1 MKQPKLRDWLLL
13 GTYPRLFFPILL
25 IIAAAIFV
33 RYSHLVD
40 SAAQDAHAGMEREV
54 GRLGHFMLPAL
65 VHASSHATTI
75 SVQALLDAQTRLNPE
90 VEELR
95 WQFDGVSTNSVKP
108 LEPDKQTNE
117 VPQWFAALVHSERL
131 VKQFSET
138 QAGGQT
144 ATLTVISRP
153 DATLLAAWNAI
164 AAQLWISLFN
174 IATIMVLLTLLLR
187 ANARMLLRLGAATDG
202 FKADSLDTRMPVQ
215 GTLEARA
222 IARTFNSMASQIQAL
237 VKSLQETQR
246 QQSEQLHFT
255 RQLVDAVPL
264 PISVRDAGGQYLNVN
279 RAWKQLFDT
288 HGPDPLGQFL
298 PADVVTLPIRDR
310 EIQVTTSRGESL
322 DAALFKAA
330 FTTVDGAAAGT
341 ISALVDITARKQA
354 QVELLAEKE
363 RAEITLASIGDGV
376 ITTGLTGRI
385 DSINVAARLLTG
397 STVRQA
403 HGSLLADIFRLDR
416 DTGHEP
422 PPGNTVAD
430 LPAASM
436 VVQATNRLLVHR
448 SGERYV
454 IDYTAA
460 PIRTGDGE
468 TVGCVLVF
476 RDVTR
481 TRVLEQKISWQARH
495 DVLTGLNNRAELTE
509 QLAHAVSVARRNQTS
524 LAVCHL
530 DLDHF
535 QAVND
540 QYGIRLG
547 DQLLKDVAQ
556 RLQDFAG
563 IPETIARIGGD
574 EFVVLLT
581 HQINRETIEARVT
594 QLRAHLGVPY
604 TLDGNV
610 IDMSVSV
617 GVAIFPQDD
626 VNPDTL
632 LRHAD
637 QAMCQAKNT
646 GRNRMHLFDEKRDR
660 EVQTHHVGQAR
671 VFRAL
676 CDGELRLHYQP
687 KVNMRHNRVYGM
699 EALLRWQH
707 PEQGLLGPA
716 HFLGLVDNTD
726 LMIDIGEWVLHQ
738 AMGQLRR
745 WVGMGFQWVVSVNI
759 AALHFHRPNFVSR
772 LHAILDTYPDVSPSL
787 LELEILESAALEDV
801 KHMHG
806 VMRSCQALGVRFALD
821 DFGTGFSSLSYLKRL
836 PAETIKI
843 DQTFVRGILDDDDD
857 LTLVVAI
864 VALAKAF
871 NRQVIGEGVETVAH
885 GQRLLQL
892 GCELAQGYGIAR
904 PMPPEQ
910 VVSWAEGYRFF
921 DPDLTTALSHP

>member
-1 MKQPKLRDWLLL
+1 
-13 GTYPRLFFPILL
+13 
-25 IIAAAIFV
+25 
-33 RYSHLVD
+33 
-40 SAAQDAHAGMEREV
+40 
-54 GRLGHFMLPAL
+54 
-65 VHASSHATTI
+65 
-75 SVQALLDAQTRLNPE
+75 
-90 VEELR
+90 
-95 WQFDGVSTNSVKP
+95 
-108 LEPDKQTNE
+108 
-117 VPQWFAALVHSERL
+117 
-131 VKQFSET
+131 
-138 QAGGQT
+138 
-144 ATLTVISRP
+144 
-153 DATLLAAWNAI
+153 
-164 AAQLWISLFN
+164 
-174 IATIMVLLTLLLR
+174 
-187 ANARMLLRLGAATDG
+187 
-202 FKADSLDTRMPVQ
+202 
-215 GTLEARA
+215 
-222 IARTFNSMASQIQAL
+222 MASQIQAL

-246 QQSEQLHFT
+246 QQSEQLHLT

-264 PISVRDAGGQYLNVN
+264 PISVRGAGGQYLSVN

-288 HGPDPLGQFL
+288 HGPDSVGQSL
-298 PADVVTLPIRDR
+298 PSEVVTLPIRDR
-310 EIQVTTSRGESL
+310 EIQVTTARGESL

-354 QVELLAEKE
+354 QAELVTEKE
-363 RAEITLASIGDGV
+363 RAEVTLASIGDGV

-403 HGSLLADIFRLDR
+403 HGSLLADIFRLER
-416 DTGHEP
+416 DTDHEP
-422 PPGNTVAD
+422 PSGNLVAD
-430 LPAASM
+430 LPTTST

-495 DVLTGLNNRAELTE
+495 DVLTGLNNRAALTE
-509 QLAHAVSVARRNQTS
+509 QLAHAVSLARRNQTS

-530 DLDHF
+530 DLNHF

-540 QYGIRLG
+540 QYGNRLG
-547 DQLLKDVAQ
+547 DRLLKDVAQ
-556 RLQDFAG
+556 RLQGFAG
-563 IPETIARIGGD
+563 IPDNIARIGGD

-581 HQINRETIEARVT
+581 DQINRETIEARVT
-594 QLRAHLGVPY
+594 QLREHMGVPY
-604 TLDGNV
+604 ALDGTV
-610 IDMSVSV
+610 VDLPVSV

-626 VNPDTL
+626 VTPDTL

-646 GRNRMHLFDEKRDR
+646 GRNR
-660 EVQTHHVGQAR
+660 
-671 VFRAL
+671 
-676 CDGELRLHYQP
+676 
-687 KVNMRHNRVYGM
+687 VYGL

-707 PEQGLLGPA
+707 PEQGLVEPA
-716 HFLGLVDNTD
+716 HFLGLVDTTD

-738 AMGQLRR
+738 GMGQLRR
-745 WVGMGFQWVVSVNI
+745 WEGMGFQWVVSVNI
-759 AALHFHRPNFVSR
+759 AALHFHRPDFVSR
-772 LHAILDTYPDVSPSL
+772 LHAILDAYPDVSPRL

-821 DFGTGFSSLSYLKRL
+821 DFDTGFSSLSYLKRL

-871 NRQVIGEGVETVAH
+871 NRHVIAEGVETVAH

-904 PMPPEQ
+904 PMPPEH

-921 DPDLTTALSHP
+921 DPDLLNAPSYP